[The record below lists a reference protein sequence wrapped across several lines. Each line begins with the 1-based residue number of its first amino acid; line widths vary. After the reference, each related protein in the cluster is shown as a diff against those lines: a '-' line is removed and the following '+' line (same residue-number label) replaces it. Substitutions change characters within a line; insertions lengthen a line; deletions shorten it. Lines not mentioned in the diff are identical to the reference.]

1 MKRFTVLLLLTGMG
15 MIVSIDGAQ
24 AQRSTA
30 KTVTTTKLA
39 DMQSTYERTEAIAL
53 EAKHEMLIA
62 PLIADV
68 EVISESGADGKPAF
82 NNCKFAGEYLMSKI
96 ENVKGINVNAVLEV
110 LYTQIKAS
118 AIYDFC
124 AQEHADL
131 IVMPQFK
138 ITHKLEKAEFVDEQ
152 GVTIVS
158 EVPAE
163 RNGKYVMLVEM
174 SGFPARYTGFRTG
187 TIGDSWI
194 KDLYLEG
201 TLSNTNVDAR
211 LSEESSKIIG
221 NK

>member
-1 MKRFTVLLLLTGMG
+1 MKRFSVLLLLTGIG
-15 MIVSIDGAQ
+15 LFAGIGVAS
-24 AQRSTA
+24 AQRSGT

-68 EVISESGADGKPAF
+68 EVISDKGADGKPSF

-96 ENVKGINVNAVLEV
+96 ENVKGVNVNAVLEV
-110 LYTQIKAS
+110 LYTQVKAS

-124 AQEHADL
+124 VQEHADL

-138 ITHKLEKAEFVDEQ
+138 ITHKLEKVNFVDEQ
-152 GVTIVS
+152 GETIVS

-187 TIGDSWI
+187 TKNDAWI

-211 LSEESSKIIG
+211 LSEESSRVIG
-221 NK
+221 K

>member
-1 MKRFTVLLLLTGMG
+1 MKRFSVLLLLTGIG
-15 MIVSIDGAQ
+15 LFAGIGVAS
-24 AQRSTA
+24 AQRSAT

-68 EVISESGADGKPAF
+68 EVISENGADGKSSF
-82 NNCKFAGEYLMSKI
+82 NNRKFAGEYLMSKI
-96 ENVKGINVNAVLEV
+96 ENVKGVNVNAVLEV
-110 LYTQIKAS
+110 LYTQVKAS

-124 AQEHADL
+124 EQEHADL

-138 ITHKLEKAEFVDEQ
+138 ITHKLEKVEFVDEQ
-152 GVTIVS
+152 GETIVS

-187 TIGDSWI
+187 TKNDAWI

-211 LSEESSKIIG
+211 LSEESSRVIG
-221 NK
+221 K

>member
-1 MKRFTVLLLLTGMG
+1 MKRFVVLLLLTGIG
-15 MIVSIDGAQ
+15 MTVGIEQAS
-24 AQRSTA
+24 AQRSST
-30 KTVTTTKLA
+30 KTVTTTRLA

-68 EVISESGADGKPAF
+68 EVIADDTANGKPSF
-82 NNCKFAGEYLMSKI
+82 NNRKFAGEYLMSKI
-96 ENVKGINVNAVLEV
+96 ENVKGVNVNAVLEV

-124 AQEHADL
+124 AKEHADL

-138 ITHKLEKAEFVDEQ
+138 ITHKLERVEFVDEQ
-152 GVTIVS
+152 GERVVS

-187 TIGDSWI
+187 TVDDKWI
-194 KDLYLEG
+194 KNLYLEG

-211 LSEESSKIIG
+211 LSEESEKII
-221 NK
+221 K

>member
-1 MKRFTVLLLLTGMG
+1 MKRFSVLLLLTGIG
-15 MIVSIDGAQ
+15 LFAGIGVAS
-24 AQRSTA
+24 AQRSGT

-68 EVISESGADGKPAF
+68 EVISDKGADGKPSF

-96 ENVKGINVNAVLEV
+96 ENVKGVNVNAVLEV
-110 LYTQIKAS
+110 LYTQVKAS

-124 AQEHADL
+124 VQEHADL

-138 ITHKLEKAEFVDEQ
+138 ITHKLEKAELVDEQ
-152 GVTIVS
+152 GETIVS

-187 TIGDSWI
+187 TKNDAWI

-211 LSEESSKIIG
+211 LSEESSRVIG
-221 NK
+221 K